1 MNINIITLF
10 PEIFKSLEFG
20 LIGQAI
26 DQKKIHINIF
36 NLRKNAINSYGQVDD
51 KPYGGG
57 EGMVLMADPLERTIN
72 IIQYIHK
79 GYVINMSP
87 QGNNFSQSKAQELVK
102 KNNIT
107 IIAGRYE
114 GIDQRFINQYV
125 DEEISTGDYILSGGE
140 FAALILI
147 DACSR
152 FIPGVIDSVIDKEGV
167 VVNSNGM
174 LIQGIIGIGGEKKG
188 YIKIIDK
195 EEIDSKQNIKE
206 KIIVMKSNLTY
217 DFYILLDKLGVQGIV
232 SGGIDYET
240 LIFRF
245 LFLYYFSF

>member
-36 NLRKNAINSYGQVDD
+36 DLRKNAINSYGQVDD

-57 EGMVLMADPLERTIN
+57 EGMVLMAEPLERTIN
-72 IIQYIHK
+72 SIPNIQK
-79 GYVINMSP
+79 GHVINMSP
-87 QGNNFSQSKAQELVK
+87 QGNNFSQSKAKELAK
-102 KNNIT
+102 QNNIT

-152 FIPGVIDSVIDKEGV
+152 FIPGVIGNKKSVDLDTF
-167 VVNSNGM
+167 SNG
-174 LIQGIIGIGGEKKG
+174 LLKGPVFTRPENFNGSQVPDVLLSGDHERIKQWKENKALKRTFERRPELLNDIKLTKKQ
-188 YIKIIDK
+188 KK
-195 EEIDSKQNIKE
+195 LLEEWVSK
-206 KIIVMKSNLTY
+206 
-217 DFYILLDKLGVQGIV
+217 DIL
-232 SGGIDYET
+232 
-240 LIFRF
+240 
-245 LFLYYFSF
+245 